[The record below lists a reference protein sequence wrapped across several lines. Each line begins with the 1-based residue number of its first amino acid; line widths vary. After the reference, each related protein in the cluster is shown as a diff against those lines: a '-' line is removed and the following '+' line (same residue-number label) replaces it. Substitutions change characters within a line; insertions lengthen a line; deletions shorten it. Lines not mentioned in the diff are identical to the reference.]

1 MDIQMY
7 IVRFD
12 ASILETMRL
21 INTNGKGIAY
31 ICNGVRLKGVV
42 TDGDIRRHIL
52 KDGNLE
58 LPINL
63 IANKFPKA
71 LFKDDNI
78 DTHVFMKENNITS
91 VPILNENKEIV
102 SIDFL
107 YGKKAYLFNDLDIPV
122 VIMAGGKGTRL
133 HPYTEILPKPL
144 IPIGGQTITERILDS
159 FKSFGCDEFYIIV
172 NYKKEFIKAYF
183 ADKKDQYNIQ
193 FIEENTF
200 MGTGGGLKLLEDKL
214 KTDFI
219 LSNCDILV
227 DIDISDVYKFHKENE
242 NFITIV
248 SVTKRLVVPYG
259 VLKNEGGK
267 IVIQEKPEY
276 TFMTNSGIYILHP
289 HIFDYIE
296 GGVFIHITD
305 IIKKC
310 VDAGEKI
317 GIYPINEKSWMDMG
331 QLDELEKMRE
341 RFSNDK

>member
-7 IVRFD
+7 IIPFD

-31 ICNGVRLKGVV
+31 ICKRMRLKGVV

-52 KDGNLE
+52 KDGNLD

-63 IANKFPKA
+63 IANRSPKV

-78 DTHVFMKENNITS
+78 DTHVFMQENNITS
-91 VPILNENKEIV
+91 VPILNEEKEIV

-107 YGKKAYLFNDLDIPV
+107 YGKKAYFFDEVEIPV

-144 IPIGGQTITERILDS
+144 IPIGTKTITERILDS
-159 FKSFGCDEFYIIV
+159 FKSFGSNEFYMIV

-183 ADKKDQYNIQ
+183 ADKKNQYNIQ

-200 MGTGGGLKLLEDKL
+200 MGTGGGLKLIEDKL
-214 KTDFI
+214 ETDFV

-227 DIDISDVYKFHKENE
+227 DIDISDVYKFHKKNK
-242 NFITIV
+242 NLVTIV
-248 SVTKRLVVPYG
+248 GVTKKMVIPYG
-259 VLKNEGGK
+259 VLKSEGEK
-267 IVIQEKPEY
+267 ILIQEKPEY

-289 HIFDYIE
+289 HIFDYINE
-296 GGVFIHITD
+296 GAFIHITD

-310 VDAGEKI
+310 TDAGEKI
-317 GIYPINEKSWMDMG
+317 GIYPISEKSWMDMG

-341 RFSNDK
+341 RFSNEK